1 MAAAIPPP
9 TSQANGNIYS
19 LFFDHEDHKV
29 TIAHSEQL
37 DIADTL
43 TIEAMVYLTKE
54 STGYIIAKKQS
65 FALAVKKGQLMISM
79 NNTKPGWVWKNTKVQ
94 LELNKWKHVAVTY
107 NHGANGTESCVYVDG
122 ALVRRF
128 TDMVG
133 PLDHSAGNDLLL
145 GVHLAEDHISGFI
158 ANVRVW
164 KKVLSSERLTQLAFA
179 KTASSSRSSS
189 ASFSPDSDILDSR
202 DPDLVGWW
210 PLDRGY
216 GSEATD
222 RSRFELHGTIAH
234 YTNWVLCLSK
244 FHDIVPSSLTAD
256 FRNMLNNPMGSDLK
270 LRIAAPPNDP
280 SGEPG
285 DGLDGSRGDD
295 NPSDDMGNFLYAHKI
310 ILATR
315 CRVFNAMLNAE
326 MKERH
331 SSDIY
336 LRDISF
342 PALQKL
348 IEFIYTDFVE
358 MDGEHV
364 VELFTAAD
372 KYDLPRL
379 KYLCETFMI
388 ANLNTDNACTIMDTA
403 ERFHADMLGKEC
415 FRFLIENF
423 WEINVTEAYTNLPP
437 HLIREINAEAS
448 KVHRMSGSTN
458 PPPAKRRK
466 IAEIE

>member
-1 MAAAIPPP
+1 
-9 TSQANGNIYS
+9 

-29 TIAHSEQL
+29 TITHGEHL
-37 DIADTL
+37 DIAETL
-43 TIEAMVYLTKE
+43 TLEAMVYLTKE

-65 FALAVKKGQLMISM
+65 FALAVKRGQLMISM
-79 NNTKPGWVWKNTKVQ
+79 NNAKPGWVWKNTKVQ

-107 NHGANGTESCVYVDG
+107 SHGATATESCVFVDG
-122 ALVRRF
+122 VLVRRF
-128 TDMVG
+128 NDMVG
-133 PLDHSAGNDLLL
+133 PLDHSAHNDLLL
-145 GVHLAEDHISGFI
+145 GVHLAEEHISGFI

-164 KKVLSSERLTQLAFA
+164 KKVLTPERLTQLAFG
-179 KTASSSRSSS
+179 KTAQTSRSSS
-189 ASFSPDSDILDSR
+189 LSPSLASNDVLDPK

-216 GSEATD
+216 GGEATD
-222 RSRFELHGTIAH
+222 RSRFELHGVISH
-234 YTNWVLCLSK
+234 YNHWVLCLSK

-256 FRNMLNNPMGSDLK
+256 YRNMLNNPMGSDLK
-270 LRIAAPPNDP
+270 LRIAAPQNDP

-285 DGLDGSRGDD
+285 DGPDGSRGDD
-295 NPSDDMGNFLYAHKI
+295 NPSDDVGNFLYAHKI

-315 CRVFNAMLNAE
+315 CRVFNAMLTAE

-336 LRDISF
+336 LRDISY

-348 IEFIYTDFVE
+348 VEFIYTDFVE
-358 MDGEHV
+358 MDGDCV

-388 ANLNTDNACTIMDTA
+388 ANLNLDNACTIMDTA

-415 FRFLIENF
+415 FRFIIENF
-423 WEINVTEAYTNLPP
+423 WDINTTDGYTALPSP
-437 HLIREINAEAS
+437 LIKEINAEAS
-448 KVHRMSGSTN
+448 KVHRNGGSTQA
-458 PPPAKRRK
+458 PPAKRRK
-466 IAEIE
+466 IAETE